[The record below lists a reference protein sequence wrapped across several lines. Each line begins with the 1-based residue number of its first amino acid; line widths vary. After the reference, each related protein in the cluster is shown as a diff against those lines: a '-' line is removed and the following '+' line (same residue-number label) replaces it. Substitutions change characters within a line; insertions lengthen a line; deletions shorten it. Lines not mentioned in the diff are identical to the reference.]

1 MGTSA
6 DRSAGKGGAWTPL
19 KHAANSYV
27 RGIGRSD
34 STERVHRVLA
44 RHVPLLGGAAG
55 AASSARAGSGGVS
68 RLGALIAGIGSGDL
82 GSAFDSLGLAR
93 LVGQD
98 RFVVLDELVTFI
110 AGDGDDLDAQ
120 AARDAACDV
129 LDELFGDADAW
140 EDLAS
145 VHVDQGQLLT
155 ILERF
160 LALYIYNRVP
170 VVAERLSRLTD
181 PVAMRKA
188 DQEMRQIIA
197 DLVAIQLPD
206 DSFAV
211 DWRGAEGRAIAANA
225 IESVYETMAA
235 LEEETQQ

>member
-6 DRSAGKGGAWTPL
+6 DRSAGKGGDWTPL
-19 KHAANSYV
+19 KLAANSYV
-27 RGIGRSD
+27 RGIGRND
-34 STERVHRVLA
+34 SGDRARRVLA
-44 RHVPLLGGAAG
+44 RHLPLLGGAAG
-55 AASSARAGSGGVS
+55 AASSARAGSVGVT
-68 RLGALIAGIGSGDL
+68 RLGALLSGIGTGGL
-82 GSAFDSLGLAR
+82 GPAFTSLGLSR

-140 EDLAS
+140 DELEA
-145 VHVDQGQLLT
+145 VQVDQAELAT

-160 LALYIYNRVP
+160 LASYIYNRVP

-181 PVAMRKA
+181 PAAMRQA

-206 DSFAV
+206 DPLAV
-211 DWRGAEGRAIAANA
+211 DWQGDEGRAISNGA
-225 IESVYETMAA
+225 IESVYETISA
-235 LEEETQQ
+235 LAGQEAQ

>member
-6 DRSAGKGGAWTPL
+6 DRSAGKGGSWTPL
-19 KHAANSYV
+19 KVATNSYV
-27 RGIGRSD
+27 RGLGSAGSEGRGL
-34 STERVHRVLA
+34 RVLA

-55 AASSARAGSGGVS
+55 ATSSARAGNSAAT
-68 RLGALIAGIGSGDL
+68 RLGALAAGIGTGGL
-82 GSAFDSLGLAR
+82 TVALTYLGLAR

-129 LDELFGDADAW
+129 LDELFGDADSWSELSA
-140 EDLAS
+140 
-145 VHVDQGQLLT
+145 VNVDQAQLGVM
-155 ILERF
+155 LELF

-181 PVAMRKA
+181 PAAMRRA

-197 DLVAIQLPD
+197 DLVAIQIAGDP
-206 DSFAV
+206 FAI
-211 DWRGAEGRAIAANA
+211 DWQGSEGRTIISSAM
-225 IESVYETMAA
+225 STVYETLAA
-235 LEEETQQ
+235 LEGLDTT

>member
-6 DRSAGKGGAWTPL
+6 DRSAGKGGDWTPL
-19 KHAANSYV
+19 KHATNSYV
-27 RGIGRSD
+27 RGLGSGGSVGRAQ
-34 STERVHRVLA
+34 RVLA

-55 AASSARAGSGGVS
+55 ATSSARAGSRGAT
-68 RLGALIAGIGSGDL
+68 RLGALIAGIGTGGL
-82 GSAFDSLGLAR
+82 ASAFNTLGLTR

-129 LDELFGDADAW
+129 IDELFGDADSWSELSAV
-140 EDLAS
+140 E
-145 VHVDQGQLLT
+145 VDQAQLGVV
-155 ILERF
+155 LERF
-160 LALYIYNRVP
+160 LALYIYNRLP

-181 PVAMRKA
+181 PAAMRRA

-197 DLVAIQLPD
+197 DMVAIQLAGDP
-206 DSFAV
+206 FTIE
-211 DWRGAEGRAIAANA
+211 WQGTEGRTIITDAI
-225 IESVYETMAA
+225 STVYETLAA
-235 LEEETQQ
+235 LEGQDST